1 MSNINTDNYVLDE
14 SWDLAN
20 NAKER
25 LAKLDT
31 EDMREQIVETFM
43 SEGCYHVWISVFR
56 DDADMIKRFNDE
68 LQNDRDSQ

>member
-1 MSNINTDNYVLDE
+1 MNNINTDNYALDE

-31 EDMREQIVETFM
+31 EDMREQIVDTFM
-43 SEGCYHVWISVFR
+43 LEGCSHIWISVFS
-56 DDADMIKRFNDE
+56 DDSDMIKRFNNE
-68 LQNDRDSQ
+68 LLVDRDS